1 MSDPVWQ
8 SVRVAMNEFKLL
20 NRLDPG
26 LLLDWLR
33 PVWGYLA
40 GRGLVWPEGSGAGL
54 DCDRLAEILM
64 GSDAGMPRVL
74 VDSLCLVQGMATE
87 AGMDLLVVAARE
99 EGLDLESGVEPTPE
113 NVAVRAWLSCPA
125 LMERVHAC
133 HVVSRRRAFTHFS
146 MALDPPPVFPAP
158 LPVKLRA
165 IEKRLD
171 DFYRASSRGGGA
183 RVFACARPR
192 EWWFVIRHGLAM
204 RRFESLTGGDLSTVC
219 FRPVGYDVLAYEP
232 ERGLLRIHCGTVRER
247 TVILRAFGS
256 CFFGDPAVFPPS
268 SRYTLGPLLEPGR
281 TSFACAGIPG
291 ARSVQLTGL
300 EIHSPGSPSG
310 RITIDAEDVFR
321 FLCSGRVEPPRHG
334 GDLTRATFTVNFAGE
349 IRARTFSVIP
359 SNKLLY
365 SREADSDW
373 VEPWLEQHGFVHRTE
388 S

>member
-1 MSDPVWQ
+1 
-8 SVRVAMNEFKLL
+8 
-20 NRLDPG
+20 
-26 LLLDWLR
+26 
-33 PVWGYLA
+33 
-40 GRGLVWPEGSGAGL
+40 
-54 DCDRLAEILM
+54 
-64 GSDAGMPRVL
+64 MPRVL

-87 AGMDLLVVAARE
+87 AGMDALLVAAGE
-99 EGLDLESGVEPTPE
+99 QGLELERGLEATPE
-113 NVAVRAWLSCPA
+113 NVAVRAWLTCPA
-125 LMERVHAC
+125 MMERVHAC

-146 MALDPPPVFPAP
+146 MALDPPPVFAVPQQ
-158 LPVKLRA
+158 VQLRA
-165 IEKRLD
+165 IEERLD
-171 DFYRASSRGGGA
+171 VFYRASSRGGGA

-204 RRFESLTGGDLSTVC
+204 RRLESLAGSDLSTVC

-232 ERGLLRIHCGTVRER
+232 ERGLLRIHCCSVRER

-256 CFFGDPAVFPPS
+256 CFFGDPAVFPPT

-281 TSFACAGIPG
+281 SSFACAGIPG

-300 EIHSPGSPSG
+300 EIYSPGSPSG

-321 FLCSGRVEPPRHG
+321 FLDSGRVEPPRHG
-334 GDLTRATFTVNFAGE
+334 GDLTRATFTVSFAGE

-373 VEPWLEQHGFVHRTE
+373 VQPWLEQHGFACRTD